1 MASPKV
7 STQQIPETLLA
18 ETPCASEMEQASPTD
33 PQNHPEASGE
43 AEPNDPK
50 PEQTAPADLKAK
62 AAPADP
68 RGAEIPVKAGPAD
81 SDLKGA
87 QIPVKAAPAD
97 LKIPVKAASAD
108 LEIPVKAASADLKMP
123 VKAASADL
131 KIPVK
136 AAPANLKG
144 SENPAEAVPADLKG
158 PKIPAEAAPAKLKEP
173 PIPKQAPNPRP
184 KQLPLSSK
192 AAPSQPKEQEDEY
205 DPGEDTVL
213 PPPQVS
219 KATLMKRLARLCAP
233 REDGTYKIPM
243 DVIETYK
250 NLGSRDEVYRSF
262 EKCGCDPV
270 PLSRLNC
277 MSHFCFLQ
285 IYI

>member
-108 LEIPVKAASADLKMP
+108 L
-123 VKAASADL
+123 

-144 SENPAEAVPADLKG
+144 PENPAEAAPADLKG